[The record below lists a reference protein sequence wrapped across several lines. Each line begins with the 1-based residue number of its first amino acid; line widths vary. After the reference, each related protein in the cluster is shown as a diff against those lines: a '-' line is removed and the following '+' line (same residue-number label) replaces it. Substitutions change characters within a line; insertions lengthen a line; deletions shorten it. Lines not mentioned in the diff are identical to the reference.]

1 MNPSRPQADPPPP
14 TDPTVVF
21 TTHSDVEASV
31 VRALL
36 DSHDIRAVIASD
48 VTHAVLPLTVD
59 GRGKVRVVVASS
71 DADEARRVIEESRD
85 AAGQRFAASSVEY
98 EALERAIEYRFR
110 DRGVLEHA
118 LTHRS
123 RAHED
128 LTGGEADNESLEF
141 LGDAVLGFII
151 ADMLFRELPESDE
164 GEKSKLK
171 ASLVSTSSLAG
182 LSSALQ
188 LGDYLLLGRG
198 EAMSGGRSKQALLAD
213 VYEALIAA
221 IYVDGGVEAARAFVL
236 RQFDGFVR
244 ALRAGHRPSALARDD
259 KSALQEWVQS
269 RDLPLPEYH
278 VTRES
283 GPDHRKVFHVE
294 VIVEGSAIAQAEG
307 RSKKEAEQRAAAQAI
322 ERLMNAGTNDS
333 RKTTSD

>member
-1 MNPSRPQADPPPP
+1 MNPSRPQADPPSP
-14 TDPTVVF
+14 TDLTVVF
-21 TTHSDVEASV
+21 TTYSDAEASI

-59 GRGKVRVVVASS
+59 GRGKVRVAVVSS
-71 DADEARRVIEESRD
+71 DADTARRVIEESRD
-85 AAGQRFAASSVEY
+85 AAGLCAASPAEHEV
-98 EALERAIEYRFR
+98 LERVIEYRFR

-128 LTGGEADNESLEF
+128 VTGGVADNESLEF

-151 ADMLFRELPESDE
+151 ADMLCRELPESDE

-171 ASLVSTSSLAG
+171 ASLVSTSALAR
-182 LSSALQ
+182 LSGALQ

-198 EAMSGGRSKQALLAD
+198 EEMSGGRSKQALLAD
-213 VYEALIAA
+213 AFEALIAA
-221 IYVDGGVEAARAFVL
+221 IYVDGGVEPARAFVL
-236 RQFDGFVR
+236 RQFDGLIR
-244 ALRAGHRPSALARDD
+244 ALRAGDQPSALARDD
-259 KSALQEWVQS
+259 KSALQEWAQS
-269 RDLPLPEYH
+269 RDLPLPEYRI
-278 VTRES
+278 TRES

-294 VIVEGSAIAQAEG
+294 VIVQGHAMAQAEG
-307 RSKKEAEQRAAAQAI
+307 RSKKEAEQGAAAQAL
-322 ERLMNAGTNDS
+322 ERLTKAE
-333 RKTTSD
+333 R